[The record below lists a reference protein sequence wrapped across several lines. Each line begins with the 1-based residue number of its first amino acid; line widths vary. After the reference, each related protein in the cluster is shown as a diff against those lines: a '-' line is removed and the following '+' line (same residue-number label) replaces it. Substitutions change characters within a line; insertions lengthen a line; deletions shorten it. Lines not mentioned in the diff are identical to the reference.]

1 MAVVIIGNGYKD
13 EILPENLKNL
23 KREHYLPNKYMNNR
37 KLLGNYLIDLLPNN
51 IYNLPTL
58 LGKGQT

>member
-1 MAVVIIGNGYKD
+1 MLA
-13 EILPENLKNL
+13 EFAPSAILASPRGVEPRLQ
-23 KREHYLPNKYMNNR
+23 HYLTNKYMNNR